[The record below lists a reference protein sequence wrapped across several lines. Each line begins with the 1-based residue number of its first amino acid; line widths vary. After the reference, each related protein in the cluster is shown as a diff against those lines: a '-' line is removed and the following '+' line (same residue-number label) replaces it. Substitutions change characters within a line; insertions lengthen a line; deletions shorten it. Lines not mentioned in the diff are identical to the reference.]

1 MIFQIANTWLR
12 LPQNHVDLGVR
23 ISTLLLGER
32 YETMI
37 LGGALDATTVVDTTL
52 EEALESHI
60 FWIKNHDH
68 IAENSGL
75 LPEPAHSSQD
85 S

>member
-1 MIFQIANTWLR
+1 MVFQIANTWLH
-12 LPQNHVDLGVR
+12 LPEDHFDLGVR

-37 LGGALDATTVVDTTL
+37 LGGALDATTVIDDTL

-68 IAENSGL
+68 IAENSEL
-75 LPEPAHSSQD
+75 LPGTSASPQES
-85 S
+85 